1 VKKRGKKQKLYK
13 RRIALFNILDK
24 TIEISFQITYKLI
37 TIPYTSLLRGT
48 IMFGA
53 GDAVVGPS
61 IRRRRA

>member
-1 VKKRGKKQKLYK
+1 MGEKTRKKKLYK
-13 RRIALFNILDK
+13 RRIVLFKILDN

-37 TIPYTSLLRGT
+37 TTPYTSLFRGT